1 MRDFSA
7 GKFKKNKKN
16 KGQLSSEVRGEENV
30 ADKEEEDEELHIEE
44 REEESEEE
52 GKESIGIEMDDSHT
66 DNLNDLSFDIVTG
79 TPPYFPSKNGA
90 LPLDAGRGQCA
101 FECRGGIEAYIRACT
116 LNISSKP
123 FARFIVC
130 QTYLEVRRT
139 EESATVCGM
148 VICKRLD
155 VYGREGQYS
164 PLFCVFSMRKRR
176 RNERRRGRSK
186 TEGVDVNEEVDEVVD
201 EEEIKEV
208 EEDLRR
214 IESLNKDYRGD
225 DKSDDKEEGGDGG
238 GEVPYCVI
246 PLYVRKLCGCH
257 TSDYDAVMREMGR
270 PLSSCGCGV

>member
-1 MRDFSA
+1 MLESFSA
-7 GKFKKNKKN
+7 DGTFEIENKETN
-16 KGQLSSEVRGEENV
+16 FDL
-30 ADKEEEDEELHIEE
+30 
-44 REEESEEE
+44 
-52 GKESIGIEMDDSHT
+52 
-66 DNLNDLSFDIVTG
+66 NLNSNLSLSFDIVTG

-139 EESATVCGM
+139 EESASVCGM

-155 VYGREGQYS
+155 VYGREGQCS

-176 RNERRRGRSK
+176 RNETRRGRSK
-186 TEGVDVNEEVDEVVD
+186 AEGVDVNEEVDEVLD
-201 EEEIKEV
+201 EEEVEEV
-208 EEDLRR
+208 EEDVRR
-214 IESLNKDYRGD
+214 IESLNKDYKSS
-225 DKSDDKEEGGDGG
+225 DKSDDKEKEEGGRGGGG